1 MERAVVTA
9 ANDVD
14 RGRAAALPA
23 PASEAANAEAVLA
36 VIGAANASSRAAV
49 ARRLG
54 LSRTTI
60 STIVTRLLGLG
71 LVVETTTRITGRG
84 RPGISLDLD
93 VARWRAVGAEYH
105 SGKWTFV
112 ATNLKG
118 EIAASTTLAVER
130 TDPPAFLGAL
140 VDGLRAFVAG
150 IAGDILPAVG
160 IGAPGLVD
168 CERGVIVRADDLG
181 WKEVGVADAV
191 RQALGLEA
199 LLVNRNRASGLAE
212 ARFGAGRGVH
222 NLVYIGIGT
231 GISAAFI
238 LDGVLL
244 NGSSFSAG
252 EIGHTVV
259 DVAGP
264 TCGCGKHGCL
274 QVYASGSAMAAHATA
289 LIAAGRASSL
299 AVAGTASAM
308 QTVRAPPHGLD
319 GEAVCRAAAE
329 GDAVANECV
338 AEAAQYLALETAN
351 IITSF
356 NPDKV
361 VIGGPI
367 GLIDGPFVDL
377 VRSEAS
383 RWALPDAFA
392 VATVERG
399 QLGESVGAL
408 GAACQVLDRAL
419 VLAQRC
425 QPRPS

>member
-1 MERAVVTA
+1 MEHAAPTA
-9 ANDVD
+9 ANDAD
-14 RGRAAALPA
+14 RGRSALLPA
-23 PASEAANAEAVLA
+23 PASETANAEAVLA
-36 VIGAANASSRAAV
+36 VIGAASASSRAAV

-60 STIVTRLLGLG
+60 STIVNRLLGLG
-71 LVVETTTRITGRG
+71 LVVETSTRITGRG
-84 RPGISLDLD
+84 RPGINLELD
-93 VARWRAVGAEYH
+93 VARWRAVGAEFH

-118 EIAASTTLAVER
+118 EIVASTTLVVER
-130 TDPPAFLGAL
+130 NDETAFLAAL
-140 VDGLRAFVAG
+140 VDGLRRFIAG
-150 IAGDILPAVG
+150 IGQDILPAVG

-181 WKEVGVADAV
+181 WKEVAVADAV
-191 RQALGLEA
+191 RQALGLDA

-264 TCGCGKHGCL
+264 RCGCGKRGCL
-274 QVYASGSAMAAHATA
+274 QVYASGSAMAARATA
-289 LIAAGRASSL
+289 LIAAGRRSSL
-299 AVAGTASAM
+299 ASTGPATAMPAGNA
-308 QTVRAPPHGLD
+308 APRGLD
-319 GEAVCRAAAE
+319 GEAVCRAAAA
-329 GDAVANECV
+329 GDAVAGECV
-338 AEAAQYLALETAN
+338 AAAARYLALETAN

-361 VIGGPI
+361 VIGGPV
-367 GLIDGPFVDL
+367 GLIEGPFVDL

-383 RWALPDAFA
+383 RWALHDAFA
-392 VATVERG
+392 IAKIERG

-419 VLAQRC
+419 VLAQRG
-425 QPRPS
+425 RAATG